1 MMMQDSVLLF
11 TRNGMGDAPA
21 DLQQTLAFK
30 FLNLTL
36 QSGDLPAKILFYAE
50 GVRLACAG
58 SGVLEA
64 LRALEA
70 RGVELILCQTCLNY
84 LGLADQVQVGTVGGM
99 GDILEALQKAGKVI
113 SL

>member
-1 MMMQDSVLLF
+1 MNQDAVLLF

-21 DLQQTLAFK
+21 DLQKMLAFK

-36 QSGDLPAKILFYAE
+36 QSGDLPAKILFYAG
-50 GVRLACAG
+50 GVHLACTG
-58 SGVLEA
+58 SGVLEV
-64 LRALEA
+64 LREMEA